1 MRTSLTEGDVLASDR
16 DREQVASALKDA
28 TAEGRL
34 SVDELSDR
42 LDQAYGARTR
52 AELDRAV
59 AGLPTRA
66 PATGDEGYPV
76 WAVVGAA
83 AGTVLLPFGSLVA
96 FVSGLVLLRSEQVPM
111 RRFQLKLWVAGAV
124 AWQAISLAIALI
136 FLR

>member
-1 MRTSLTEGDVLASDR
+1 LPEGDVLASDR
-16 DREQVASALKDA
+16 DREQVATALRDA

-34 SVDELSDR
+34 SVDELSER

-59 AGLPTRA
+59 AGLPARA
-66 PATGDEGYPV
+66 PLTGDEGYPA

-96 FVSGLVLLRSEQVPM
+96 FVSGLVLLRSEQVPA